1 MLSVLLLDS
10 DMVFVCQLILP
21 SVSCR
26 FRCPGPGMFQCS
38 LTGLV
43 FVVDQE
49 AELLYNT
56 VQWDESLL
64 QSAGKMAAGPLF
76 NIHCPE
82 DAVCELHLPHCET
95 EDALPSEGLLSVVHI
110 TDDGMSFLKP
120 LKITDTHVI
129 VEVSHFSAFGLVW
142 LGEMLQRLFNN
153 KKPICGQVLL
163 FLRPPARDIQILDVF
178 LLPRNLPLSE
188 VASQQDDAVYIK
200 NSSDCKLIADQR
212 YSVLSDPEDFEV
224 QPESAEF
231 YLKERQN
238 YFPTFEVFL
247 TPNQKKLT
255 LMVKDEDGT
264 EVWKRKV
271 PLQSPNREND
281 QSSLPAD
288 DNLQAEERLLLT
300 RTGFIQRVSDTVLN
314 QLLDKL
320 LERGVISDEEMQSAR
335 TKSRAEK
342 SQRCDRLSE
351 KKGKRSQLISDC
363 CSLSA
368 GSMCFQRALIKMRPK
383 TQILSVDGNI
393 NMH

>member
-1 MLSVLLLDS
+1 MDVSEDAKLDKS
-10 DMVFVCQLILP
+10 PQIFTPELKTE
-21 SVSCR
+21 STKVSYR

-120 LKITDTHVI
+120 LEITDTHVI
-129 VEVSHFSAFGLVW
+129 VKVSHLSAFGLVW

-153 KKPICGQVLL
+153 KKPICGQLLL

-178 LLPRNLPLSE
+178 LMPSNLPLSE
-188 VASQQDDAVYIK
+188 VSKQHKADHIMIPSA
-200 NSSDCKLIADQR
+200 CKLIVDQR

-231 YLKERQN
+231 YLN
-238 YFPTFEVFL
+238 YGPNFFPTFVVFL

-255 LMVKDEDGT
+255 LMVKDEEGT
-264 EVWKRKV
+264 EVWKCKV
-271 PLQSPNREND
+271 PLQNKGPNRETD
-281 QSSLPAD
+281 QSDLPAD
-288 DNLQAEERLLLT
+288 DSLQAEERLLLA
-300 RTGFIQRVSDTVLN
+300 RTEFIQRVSDPVLN

-342 SQRCDRLSE
+342 ARDVIDSVRRKGEEASSFLIAALCQLDEWLSRE
-351 KKGKRSQLISDC
+351 L
-363 CSLSA
+363 SL
-368 GSMCFQRALIKMRPK
+368 R
-383 TQILSVDGNI
+383 
-393 NMH
+393 